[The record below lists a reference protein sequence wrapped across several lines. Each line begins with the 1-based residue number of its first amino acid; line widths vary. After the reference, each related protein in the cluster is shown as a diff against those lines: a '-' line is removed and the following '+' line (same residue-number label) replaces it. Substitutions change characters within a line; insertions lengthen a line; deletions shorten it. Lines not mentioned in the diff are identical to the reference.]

1 MPNEELKVGWT
12 KPLVESAQK
21 LLNKVWAVAP
31 GCSPNDAK
39 YGIDLGGLVYSE
51 KELLRI
57 ASESRSFSD
66 RAERVTNYL
75 AQCNPNLAK
84 RISRMSAVTKRLFYN
99 ELSDDKQFN
108 WCLDKYPGIEL
119 GAKHMQPGVRGL
131 HIADSVSRDNFRK
144 KYLTSPLG
152 AILLFLLHSGAKENP
167 VEPSQRGLMASQP
180 ARDPS
185 RVPFM
190 DSGGLLGGLGGT
202 ANLLFNQFFYGT
214 YDSFDTYALQKAEEQ
229 AKVTA
234 GLLRERVDDVVQQHK
249 NVRISSHG
257 KHMVKCVSIDPE
269 DSPTA
274 DVSSKMHSEAL
285 MKLRSGETGC
295 TSICGTQPKVA
306 VEGCLSQTY
315 TPSYSSEDNQYCES
329 LGQFKSE
336 DALRSNYMAEARQG
350 LFRHEKIWRQD
361 QRIENGG
368 ECKEPMDGNFN
379 PFPGAEIDKR
389 SDFGGSPGQFMSD
402 GVDFKKGCRLP
413 SVHMEFQHEPQES
426 LVCTDDQPDQPYT
439 PNIQAIESDE
449 LIRGLNELSKLLAS
463 DENQDCPFEE
473 QF

>member
-57 ASESRSFSD
+57 ASESHSFSD
-66 RAERVTNYL
+66 RAERITNYL

-190 DSGGLLGGLGGT
+190 DSGGLLGGGFGT
-202 ANLLFNQFFYGT
+202 ANLLINQFFYGT

-257 KHMVKCVSIDPE
+257 KHMVKCVSTDPD
-269 DSPTA
+269 DSPTS
-274 DVSSKMHSEAL
+274 DVSSKMYSESL
-285 MKLRSGETGC
+285 MKLRSGKTGC
-295 TSICGTQPKVA
+295 SSICGTQSKVA

-315 TPSYSSEDNQYCES
+315 TPSYSSEDNQHCES
-329 LGQFKSE
+329 LGQFQSE

-350 LFRHEKIWRQD
+350 LFRHEKTWRED

-389 SDFGGSPGQFMSD
+389 IDSGGSPGQFMSD

-413 SVHMEFQHEPQES
+413 SVHTEFQHEPQES
-426 LVCTDDQPDQPYT
+426 LVCKDDQPDQPYT

-449 LIRGLNELSKLLAS
+449 LIIGLNELSRLLAS

-473 QF
+473 QL